1 VQLWDLWHLMHM
13 RASLIH
19 FTYIIKII
27 VSYTQICYNDAKN
40 VLFEHE
46 PGILGPK
53 KYSIP

>member
-1 VQLWDLWHLMHM
+1 M